1 MRHRCTKMSR
11 ALLRLTSRCRGPFH
25 LRFYCIL
32 RRCRVRLSK
41 VRDGMRT
48 DSPPSLAQATSWASL
63 SLGPSASSIKRFTA
77 RRCDKP
83 PLFVL
88 CPVLFHPS
96 RLHPDGRCFP
106 PPPPPPTLTRSLRLP
121 APPHLP
127 PVPAAP
133 ALALAA
139 LAPAPARSRGRR
151 AR

>member
-11 ALLRLTSRCRGPFH
+11 ALLRLTSRCRGH
-25 LRFYCIL
+25 LFEILCIP
-32 RRCRVRLSK
+32 RRCHVRLSK

-88 CPVLFHPS
+88 CPVLFQPS
-96 RLHPDGRCFP
+96 RLHPVGRCFP
-106 PPPPPPTLTRSLRLP
+106 TPPPPPLPLFAASACRRRPTCPQCQRLR
-121 APPHLP
+121 
-127 PVPAAP
+127 
-133 ALALAA
+133 
-139 LAPAPARSRGRR
+139 RWR
-151 AR
+151 